1 MDLVDI
7 DLVDK
12 NLGRKI
18 SVNNYKTDRDI
29 LSDKYFSECSPTQ
42 SLLPLHRIWRL
53 NITQYKF
60 GLDPS
65 LTLLTHMY
73 W

>member
-18 SVNNYKTDRDI
+18 RVNNYKTDLGT
-29 LSDKYFSECSPTQ
+29 LSDKYCSECSPTQ
-42 SLLPLHRIWRL
+42 SLLHLHRIWRL
-53 NITQYKF
+53 NITQYEF
-60 GLDPS
+60 GLDPNS
-65 LTLLTHMY
+65 ALLNHMY
-73 W
+73 